1 MSVGPRVGDD
11 VMQQAESSYSLGD
24 FRRSRELALAALAD
38 HPDDVGLLRL
48 AGRAALELDLDDGLP
63 ELRRA
68 VQLAPADADAWLDL
82 ASAFMSVGET
92 VAAADA
98 LRHVVSLRPT
108 DAEAMIDLAHLAI
121 AQGQT
126 DEAIARLQTVLTFQP
141 DNVPALRS
149 LVEMYRDR
157 DDLPAALAAA
167 AQIAQLLAED
177 VVARL
182 DAAQFNLALGNY
194 TAAVADYAQLRT
206 IDPEPQHVTYAYHGM
221 IHVEL
226 HRSNWRRALDHAI
239 EATGVDRDDLTTE
252 LLAFTAARLFGG
264 TSRATLNQAE
274 IEAVLT
280 AEHLEHRRQHAEE
293 LTL

>member
-1 MSVGPRVGDD
+1 VIR
-11 VMQQAESSYSLGD
+11 QAESSYSLGD
-24 FRRSRELALAALAD
+24 FRRSRELAVAALID
-38 HPDDVGLLRL
+38 HPDDVRLLRL
-48 AGRAALELDLDDGLP
+48 AGRAAVELDLDAGLA

-68 VQLAPADADAWLDL
+68 VQLAPDDADAWLDL
-82 ASAFMSVGET
+82 ASALISVGET
-92 VAAADA
+92 TAAADA

-108 DAEAMIDLAHLAI
+108 DAAAMIDLAHLAH

-126 DEAIARLQTVLTFQP
+126 DEAIARLQAVLTIQP
-141 DNVPALRS
+141 NNLPALRS
-149 LVEMYRDR
+149 LVEMQRDR
-157 DDLPAALAAA
+157 GNLPDALAAA
-167 AQIAQLLAED
+167 DHIGQLLADD

-182 DAAQFNLALGNY
+182 DAAHFHLALGNY
-194 TAAVADYAQLRT
+194 TAAAAAYAQLRS

-226 HRSNWRRALDHAI
+226 QRSNWRRALDHAI

-264 TSRATLNQAE
+264 TSRATLSQAE

-293 LTL
+293 LPL